1 MHMRSRT
8 WIFTA
13 AAMALS
19 LAGAGHA
26 QQPASPPKTPPQQ
39 PAATTGQKVIKDAD
53 EYNAYMK
60 ALGTADPVQKAA
72 AMEAFAARYPNSIVH
87 VDALEQAMAAYQQ
100 SGNTVK
106 VEDAANRILKLA
118 PRNVRALAIMTVLE
132 RSRATQGQAEA
143 MARMREHAELGLK
156 MLPGWKKPVGTDDAT
171 YKKMRDQMTSVFNG
185 AAGFAALQ
193 AKDYAKAASYYRV
206 VVKLDPGNL
215 QDTYQLAVAELQSDP
230 IDPNG
235 FWHIGRA
242 IALAKTN
249 AAALKNITDYGKA
262 KYRKFHG
269 GDDGWDA
276 IVARAATQA
285 APPAN
290 FAASITAAPTLA
302 ELAVQA
308 VRDNDPADLSF
319 SDYEIVLGQ
328 RDASPA
334 NKDAADKVWQVIR
347 AKQRDGAA
355 RLKIAVKVISTTR
368 DTMLGAITDE
378 NQAANTAD
386 LQVTMK
392 QPMATPPAAGA
403 SIAIIGVISD
413 YVPSP
418 FMFIM
423 KDGELAAP

>member
-1 MHMRSRT
+1 MRSSAL
-8 WIFTA
+8 ILTA
-13 AAMALS
+13 AAIALWLPS
-19 LAGAGHA
+19 VGHA
-26 QQPASPPKTPPQQ
+26 QAPASPPKKPPQQ
-39 PAATTGQKVIKDAD
+39 AAAASQKVIKDPD
-53 EYNAYMK
+53 EYNAYIK
-60 ALGTADPVQKAA
+60 ALNTGDPVQKAA
-72 AMEAFAARYPNSIVH
+72 AMEAFAARYPNSVVH
-87 VDALEQAMAAYQQ
+87 LEALEQAMAAYQQ
-100 SGNTVK
+100 SGNAAK
-106 VEDAANRILKLA
+106 VEDAANRILKLD
-118 PRNVRALAIMTVLE
+118 PRQVRALAVVAVLE

-143 MARMREHAELGLK
+143 LARLREHAELGLK
-156 MLPGWKKPVGTDDAT
+156 TLPGWKKPEGIDDAA
-171 YKKMRDQMTSVFNG
+171 YRKLRDQMSGIFNG

-193 AKDYAKAASYYRV
+193 AKDYAKAVGYYRV
-206 VVKLDPGNL
+206 AVRLDPGNL
-215 QDTYQLAVAELQSDP
+215 QEVYQLAIAELEGTP
-230 IDPNG
+230 IDATG

-269 GDDGWDA
+269 GEDGWDA
-276 IVARAATQA
+276 IVARAATQN

-290 FAASITAAPTLA
+290 FAASIKAAPTLA

-368 DTMLGAITDE
+368 DTLLGAITDE
-378 NQAANTAD
+378 NQAANKAD

-418 FMFIM
+418 FMFVM
-423 KDGELAAP
+423 KDGEVAAR